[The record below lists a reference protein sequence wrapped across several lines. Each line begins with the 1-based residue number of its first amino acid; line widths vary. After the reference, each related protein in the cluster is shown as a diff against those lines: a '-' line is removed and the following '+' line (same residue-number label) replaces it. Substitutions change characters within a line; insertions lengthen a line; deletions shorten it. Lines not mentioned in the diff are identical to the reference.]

1 MSQVTE
7 LVTNFRFEGSTG
19 PLTEYNSSLG
29 SSIGLLAAMTASLFA
44 SGAAV
49 GAWATNI
56 LQAFDGTEQLSRS
69 TKEGVEFIQEMGFAA
84 SVNGSSIQAFQS
96 SVEGLS
102 RTIGEAAQK
111 GSDDFARLGISV
123 RDTNGQV
130 KSTQQV
136 MDEVRNSFSRLG
148 LSMSE
153 QRGFAEAL
161 GIDASMLQTL
171 GLTSAAMA
179 DLRQQ
184 ARDLGVLTGEQADQ
198 AIAYNDSVTVLRY
211 GLNSLQLLMSVGLAP
226 QLQEVSEYFTE
237 LLKNNKDWIIQGVQ
251 TSMKVLGE
259 FLKMLERLA
268 PFIAAFAAGFVA
280 MKVAALGFSGI
291 LAIIASPI
299 VVVTASIAAAA
310 LVLDDLVVAFGGGKS
325 VIRDFFLEFLD
336 FDIQPVLQGIV
347 SGFNDMIDDLLDA
360 GDGFLIAFGGIFTG
374 IGKLITGDFE
384 AALDDLTVS
393 FNLWINT
400 IVNLFENL
408 FGDLFRFIGGQLISI
423 LPDWAIRLISDDQSD
438 ETSMQKIDEVLVQ
451 NINEPMNIIPDW
463 FNNLFSDDLSGDD
476 SRVEI
481 PKEQIKESIN
491 VIPDWF
497 SNLFGNDENDNSSTQ
512 QSSEDIVKPMAQ
524 SNGFTP
530 GGNFNSYSSGGS
542 SVEQTVNME
551 IRTNDPERAGQAA
564 ATGLQQ
570 QLQDAR
576 TNARRRGTGQ

>member
-19 PLTEYNSSLG
+19 PLNEYNSSLG
-29 SSIGLLAAMTASLFA
+29 SSIGLLAAMTTALFA

-49 GAWATNI
+49 ATFATNI
-56 LQAFDGTEQLSRS
+56 LRAFDATEQLSRS
-69 TKEGVEFIQEMGFAA
+69 TGEGVEFIQEMGFAA

-123 RDTNGQV
+123 RDANGQV

-226 QLQEVSEYFTE
+226 QLQEISEYFTE
-237 LLKNNKDWIIQGVQ
+237 LLKNNKEWIVEGVEG
-251 TSMKVLGE
+251 SFKVLVEFGKMLVRLSPFIIAYTGFVLSASAATGGFALALKGLQAVTLVGLIVGLALAIDDLIVAFQGGESVFRDYFKDNFNIDITTEMHDIVDDVSEMFDDLLILARQFKKSFEDIFSGLGDIIAGE
-259 FLKMLERLA
+259 FGKGFGKISGSMNNMVDDTIDFVLKGKDDESQKTPPGLSLGGLQTGDTLSPGLM
-268 PFIAAFAAGFVA
+268 
-280 MKVAALGFSGI
+280 ALSMFEVFTSLLRGDFDEKSSVDQS
-291 LAIIASPI
+291 LLP
-299 VVVTASIAAAA
+299 
-310 LVLDDLVVAFGGGKS
+310 GGKS
-325 VIRDFFLEFLD
+325 
-336 FDIQPVLQGIV
+336 G
-347 SGFNDMIDDLLDA
+347 
-360 GDGFLIAFGGIFTG
+360 T
-374 IGKLITGDFE
+374 
-384 AALDDLTVS
+384 
-393 FNLWINT
+393 IN
-400 IVNLFENL
+400 N
-408 FGDLFRFIGGQLISI
+408 
-423 LPDWAIRLISDDQSD
+423 
-438 ETSMQKIDEVLVQ
+438 
-451 NINEPMNIIPDW
+451 
-463 FNNLFSDDLSGDD
+463 
-476 SRVEI
+476 
-481 PKEQIKESIN
+481 
-491 VIPDWF
+491 
-497 SNLFGNDENDNSSTQ
+497 
-512 QSSEDIVKPMAQ
+512 
-524 SNGFTP
+524 
-530 GGNFNSYSSGGS
+530 GGS
-542 SVEQTVNME
+542 SVEQNISME
-551 IRTNDPERAGQAA
+551 IKTNDPERAGQAA
-564 ATGLQQ
+564 ANGLQQ